1 MATRVIPTG
10 EGDVTLSGTLA
21 WNIRV
26 CMRSDQ
32 KGQEDEP
39 PLPSTAWLAWHLL
52 KPPAGTPRRHLPALL
67 RPARENLTLGLARGQ
82 A

>member
-1 MATRVIPTG
+1 M
-10 EGDVTLSGTLA
+10 TLSGTLA

-32 KGQEDEP
+32 QGREDEP

-52 KPPAGTPRRHLPALL
+52 SPQQGHPGGTCQPFLDQPGRV
-67 RPARENLTLGLARGQ
+67 
-82 A
+82 